1 MAKLFVLAVLIAL
14 VSAEGTP
21 FFIKTVDGG
30 CGFTA
35 GGTFINFAHDKDRM
49 FVSSV
54 HAYDTIE
61 SMRGINATFDIT
73 SSVMPCKMFD
83 CEDTFSKTMN
93 KTHVCLRME
102 VGIEGSDTT
111 FPISFPVSDD
121 LLSLSNPEKDGATYD
136 AETES
141 ATLTFSVNLLA
152 NDAFKQTYNELKE
165 ALKKISGN
173 DDTTNLEKVIRCIG
187 NENPDSTEN
196 NLNLKMIF
204 NCGNPQTYSDKNVL
218 VFKYDENRMF
228 PEKYDTAE
236 DGVTFTPTDVCTGY
250 TKYYTYSTCSNPNS
264 PDVKGNQV
272 NVKENGLS
280 AGGVVG
286 IVVACVVVVAA
297 VAVVAIFF
305 ILKKTA
311 AN

>member
-14 VSAEGTP
+14 VSAEETP
-21 FFIKTVDGG
+21 FFINTVDGG

-49 FVSSV
+49 FVSTV
-54 HAYDTIE
+54 HAYDIIQ
-61 SMRGINATFDIT
+61 SMGNINATFDLT
-73 SSVMPCKMFD
+73 SSVKPCEKFNCYNSISQKM
-83 CEDTFSKTMN
+83 EE
-93 KTHVCLRME
+93 THVCIQME
-102 VGIEGSDTT
+102 VGTNKSDKKLSL
-111 FPISFPVSDD
+111 SFPVSDK
-121 LLSLSNPEKDGATYD
+121 LLSESKSKEDSATYD
-136 AETES
+136 AETQS
-141 ATLTFSVNLLA
+141 ATLKFSVDLYNDVSEFQKMYDQLA
-152 NDAFKQTYNELKE
+152 KSLSSLGGVDTGNFNDIVRCVG
-165 ALKKISGN
+165 KKN
-173 DDTTNLEKVIRCIG
+173 DPLE
-187 NENPDSTEN
+187 
-196 NLNLKMIF
+196 LKMIF
-204 NCGNPQTYSDKNVL
+204 NCGNPQTYSDNNVL

-228 PEKYDTAE
+228 PKNYDTTE